1 MAAET
6 LYALDLGLAGLRSA
20 DAGGVDRGRWLM
32 EISSDRVRQ
41 ERQRR
46 GWTQQQLAEIADLSL
61 RTVQRVENQSAA
73 SNETISSLCAVLEVP
88 REELLRQDLSAPAY
102 QNAARRMRLLLS
114 LAVAGGAVLGSGGML
129 LLSQLFGSG

>member
-1 MAAET
+1 
-6 LYALDLGLAGLRSA
+6 
-20 DAGGVDRGRWLM
+20 M